1 MAGRGLIGAGLYI
14 TLVGTAMAGIAL
26 GLTRSSAGSAPA
38 PVGEPHAC
46 DGTVSEI
53 VSVGDILLG
62 DYAQKRLDKQGYD
75 FPFRH
80 LGPLLADADLVMG
93 NLEAPITTHDEKYV
107 EGKKWSYRQDP
118 RAASA
123 LRNAGFGLLALAN
136 NHTLDFGPQGLADT
150 LDHFSEQGILPLG
163 GGRDESSARQGQVIE
178 LPGGTVGL
186 LAYMEPY
193 GNYEKDGWFA
203 AGDAPGCAKME
214 FEIMQADIARMRELA
229 DVVIV
234 HCHFGRN
241 YAPPTRYQQRMAK
254 AVIDMG
260 ADAVNGHH
268 SHVAQGIEIYKG
280 KPILYSLGNF
290 TFGTPGCFVKIPGPG
305 YGMVARYRIC
315 DGTIANVAVQLIN
328 VDNKKVRY
336 RPRPTPAEEARP
348 AMEELVAPYGTPLV
362 WEGATAVIELP
373 GHD

>member
-1 MAGRGLIGAGLYI
+1 MAGRGLIGAGIYI
-14 TLVGTAMAGIAL
+14 GLVGTAMAGIAL
-26 GLTRSSAGSAPA
+26 GLTWGSGGSATDPS
-38 PVGEPHAC
+38 GEAYTC

-75 FPFRH
+75 FPFRRV
-80 LGPLLADADLVMG
+80 GPLLADADLVMG
-93 NLEAPITTHDEKYV
+93 NLEAPITLHDEKYV
-107 EGKKWSYRQDP
+107 KGKKWSYRQDP
-118 RAASA
+118 RAAAA
-123 LRNAGFGLLALAN
+123 LAGAGFDLLALAN
-136 NHTLDFGPQGLADT
+136 NHALDFGPEGLLDT
-150 LDHFSEQGILPLG
+150 LDHFEEHGILPLG
-163 GGRDESSARQGQVIE
+163 GGRSETEARRGQVIE

-203 AGDAPGCAKME
+203 TGDEPGSAKME
-214 FEIMQADIARMRELA
+214 FEVMQADIARLRELA

-241 YAPPTRYQQRMAK
+241 YKPPTRYQQRMAK

-268 SHVAQGIEIYKG
+268 PHVAQGIEIYKG

-290 TFGTPGCFVKIPGPG
+290 TFGTPGRFPKGEQG

-315 DGTIANVAVQLIN
+315 DGRIASVAADLIGVN
-328 VDNKKVRY
+328 NKRVRY
-336 RPRPTPAEEARP
+336 RPRPIEAEEAVP
-348 AMEELVAPYGTPLV
+348 VMEELMAPYGTPLV

-373 GHD
+373 DRD